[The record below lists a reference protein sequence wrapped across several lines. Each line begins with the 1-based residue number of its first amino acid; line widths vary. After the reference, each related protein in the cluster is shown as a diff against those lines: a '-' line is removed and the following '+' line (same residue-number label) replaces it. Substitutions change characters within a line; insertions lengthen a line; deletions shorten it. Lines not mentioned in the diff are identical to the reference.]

1 MRGEHV
7 PGLHNRRRP
16 CGLSLHVQGTRSNL
30 AGCQHETGRNRTC
43 DRIIPACAGNT
54 LQNYG
59 LRLGQRIIPAR
70 AGNTRARETPT
81 TAAADHPRMRG
92 EHTLARNTRA
102 PAAGAGRG
110 PTPGAPN
117 AGRPPSEVRAALRQ
131 AFADRLPIIT
141 GIADDAMLPPT
152 DRLRALEVLA
162 RHGLG
167 TVTELGVDDVRDKLA
182 ATVAAIRRT
191 VPPDVA
197 APLLVELRT
206 VWTT

>member
-1 MRGEHV
+1 MTPRPDRKSATWRGQVIPQPHGGALV
-7 PGLHNRRRP
+7 P
-16 CGLSLHVQGTRSNL
+16 
-30 AGCQHETGRNRTC
+30 
-43 DRIIPACAGNT
+43 
-54 LQNYG
+54 
-59 LRLGQRIIPAR
+59 
-70 AGNTRARETPT
+70 
-81 TAAADHPRMRG
+81 
-92 EHTLARNTRA
+92 
-102 PAAGAGRG
+102 GAGRG

-152 DRLRALEVLA
+152 DRLRALEVMA